1 MINFGGRNEGN
12 RSSWLQ
18 KALAEIPAGSRILD
32 AGAGERQYEKFC
44 SHLNYVAQ
52 DFGQYDGKGD
62 GAGLQRG
69 AWDQTSL
76 DIVSDVVAIPE
87 ADESFDAVMCIEVF
101 EHLPQPVEAIRE
113 FSRLLRRGGYLI
125 ITAPFCSL
133 THFAPYHFC
142 TGFSRYFYEH
152 HLALHGFDVVDL
164 QANGNYFEYLG
175 QELQRLPSVAARYC
189 NSGMTFPKRMLV
201 RLVASMMA
209 KFSARGTRSSELL
222 CFGWH
227 VKARKR

>member
-1 MINFGGRNEGN
+1 MVGTKGIG
-12 RSSWLQ
+12 SSWLQ

-44 SHLNYVAQ
+44 SHLSYVAQ

-76 DIVSDVVAIPE
+76 DIVSDIVAIPE

-164 QANGNYFEYLG
+164 QANGNYFEYSG
-175 QELQRLPSVAARYC
+175 PRATTTSVRCRQVLQLRDDIS
-189 NSGMTFPKRMLV
+189 
-201 RLVASMMA
+201 
-209 KFSARGTRSSELL
+209 
-222 CFGWH
+222 
-227 VKARKR
+227 